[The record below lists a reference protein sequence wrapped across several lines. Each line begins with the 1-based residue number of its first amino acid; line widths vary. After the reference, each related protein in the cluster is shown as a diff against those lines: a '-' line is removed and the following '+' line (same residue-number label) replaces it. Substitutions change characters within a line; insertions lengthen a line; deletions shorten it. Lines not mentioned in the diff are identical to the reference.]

1 MSTPTPNNPDPAKK
15 PTPPVTPPAGTKPP
29 AVPGQKPPA
38 AGNGAPAPK
47 PAVPPQPGAKPPA
60 AGQPAAKPPVP
71 QQPGARPPAAGQP
84 GVKPAGTAPQQPGA
98 KPAGAAP
105 QQPGAKP
112 AVPPQPGAKPP
123 AAGQPGQKP
132 AAPGAPGAK
141 PPVAGAKPPAPA
153 ARTPAPK
160 PAPKPAPQRNRL
172 AHIDSNTRQ
181 LGQKMVDLGFL
192 DEAQLEAIYE
202 DMRTVEQTLAE
213 LVKER
218 ALVTDD
224 QLLQATAEVHG
235 MRLANL
241 EETKPE
247 PAAVKLVQKQMAELY
262 KLVPISYDGSTL
274 TVAMSDPNNL
284 QAMDDLKNL
293 LGIPNVSPILA
304 PPRQIEELIVRAYSA
319 EKEESI
325 TSVYAQIEAD
335 STIGRAATG
344 RENSIDL
351 DDLNELANSQP
362 VRKLIN
368 MVLLMA
374 IRDHASDVHF
384 EPFEEEYKMRYRCDG
399 VLYEMVPPPRH
410 LATAI
415 ASRIKV
421 MSNLDIAERR
431 LPQDG
436 RIELNVGGNP
446 VDMRVSVLPTLFG
459 ESVVIRVLDRSNV
472 GLSLDRIGM
481 EPVLLAQFRQVIKK
495 PNGIVLVTG
504 PTGAGK
510 TTTLYSALSELNDI
524 ETKIITTEDPVEYEI
539 DGIVQCPINHEI
551 DLTFAAALRAIL
563 RQDPDVILVGEVR
576 DLETAQIAIQAS
588 LTGHLVFST
597 LHTNDAPSSITR
609 LRDMGVE
616 PFLIT
621 ATVEAIQAQRLVRKI
636 CPHCK
641 TAYTPSREQLMEV
654 NVSPEQLGNRQFYYG
669 EGCDKCNNLGFKGRT
684 GLYELLVMND
694 DIRDMV
700 SRGASTDQ
708 VRNYTRKQGTQSLR
722 DAGLRA
728 LFGGTSTLDE
738 VVRETVLEDEA
749 A

>member
-1 MSTPTPNNPDPAKK
+1 MAAPTPNDPKK
-15 PTPPVTPPAGTKPP
+15 PTVPSAGKKHAAAGTPPSKNPT
-29 AVPGQKPPA
+29 
-38 AGNGAPAPK
+38 
-47 PAVPPQPGAKPPA
+47 
-60 AGQPAAKPPVP
+60 
-71 QQPGARPPAAGQP
+71 
-84 GVKPAGTAPQQPGA
+84 PAGGTP
-98 KPAGAAP
+98 KAAS
-105 QQPGAKP
+105 G
-112 AVPPQPGAKPP
+112 
-123 AAGQPGQKP
+123 
-132 AAPGAPGAK
+132 
-141 PPVAGAKPPAPA
+141 GAKPPAPPKPVA
-153 ARTPAPK
+153 AAAGGAPPPKKPTPAK
-160 PAPKPAPQRNRL
+160 NRFS
-172 AHIDSNTRQ
+172 HIDSNTRQ
-181 LGQKMVDLGFL
+181 LGQKFVDLGFM
-192 DEAQLEAIYE
+192 DDAQLEAIYE
-202 DMRTVEQTLAE
+202 EMRTNEGTLAD
-213 LVKER
+213 LAKER
-218 ALVTDD
+218 GLVNDD
-224 QLLQATAEVHG
+224 QLLQATAEIHG

-241 EETKPE
+241 EDVKPTSE
-247 PAAVKLVQKQMAELY
+247 AIKLVQKQMAELY
-262 KLVPISYDGSTL
+262 KLVPISFENDTL
-274 TVAMSDPNNL
+274 TVAMADPNNL

-293 LGIPNVSPILA
+293 LGIRNVSPILA
-304 PPRQIEELIVRAYSA
+304 PAKQIEELIQKAYTG

-325 TSVYAQIEAD
+325 TSIYAMLESDVDFGNA
-335 STIGRAATG
+335 SFK
-344 RENSIDL
+344 RETSIDL
-351 DDLNELANSQP
+351 DDVAELANSQP

-384 EPFEEEYKMRYRCDG
+384 EPFEDEYKMRYRCDG

-481 EPVLLAQFRQVIKK
+481 DPVLLALFRQVIHK

-510 TTTLYSALSELNDI
+510 TTTLYSALSELNDL

-539 DGIVQCPINHEI
+539 DGIIQCPINHEI
-551 DLTFAAALRAIL
+551 DLTFAAALRSIL
-563 RQDPDVILVGEVR
+563 RQDPDVILVGEIR

-621 ATVEAIQAQRLVRKI
+621 ATVEAIQAQRLVRRV
-636 CPHCK
+636 CQNCR
-641 TAYTPSREQLMEV
+641 TAYTPTREQVMEL
-654 NVSPEQLGNRQFYYG
+654 NISLDDLKGRQFFYG

-684 GLYELLVMND
+684 GLYELLIMND
-694 DIRDMV
+694 DLRDMV

-708 VRNYTRKQGTQSLR
+708 VRAYTRKMGTPGLR
-722 DAGLRA
+722 DAGLKA
-728 LFGGTSTLDE
+728 LYAGTTTLDE
-738 VVRETVLEDEA
+738 VVRETVMEDDT
-749 A
+749 

>member
-1 MSTPTPNNPDPAKK
+1 MAEPTPNPPQK
-15 PTPPVTPPAGTKPP
+15 PTGAAAAGGKPPQQANGAGKP
-29 AVPGQKPPA
+29 AVPGQP
-38 AGNGAPAPK
+38 
-47 PAVPPQPGAKPPA
+47 AKPGVPA
-60 AGQPAAKPPVP
+60 Q
-71 QQPGARPPAAGQP
+71 R
-84 GVKPAGTAPQQPGA
+84 
-98 KPAGAAP
+98 PAGAAA
-105 QQPGAKP
+105 PGAKP
-112 AVPPQPGAKPP
+112 AVPGQRP
-123 AAGQPGQKP
+123 AVPGQRP
-132 AAPGAPGAK
+132 AAPGAKPG
-141 PPVAGAKPPAPA
+141 VPAVQQRPA
-153 ARTPAPK
+153 APK
-160 PAPKPAPQRNRL
+160 PQPPKNRF
-172 AHIDSNTRQ
+172 AHVDANSRQ
-181 LGQKMVDLGFL
+181 LGQKLVDLGFL
-192 DEAQLEAIYE
+192 DDAQLESVYE
-202 DMRTVEQTLAE
+202 DLRTSESTIGE
-213 LVKER
+213 LVISR
-218 ALVTDD
+218 GLVNDD
-224 QLLQATAEVHG
+224 QLLQANAELHG
-235 MRLANL
+235 MKVANL
-241 EETKPE
+241 EEVKPSKE
-247 PAAVKLVQKQMAELY
+247 AIIKVPKIMAEQY
-262 KLVPISYDGSTL
+262 KLVPLGFEADTL

-284 QAMDDLKNL
+284 HAVDDIRNF
-293 LGIPNVSPILA
+293 LGIRTVNAVLA
-304 PPRQIEELIVRAYSA
+304 PPKQIQDLFDKAYTVSTSPSGGGEDSIVDIIKQLESDPELGQ
-319 EKEESI
+319 K
-325 TSVYAQIEAD
+325 
-335 STIGRAATG
+335 STK
-344 RENSIDL
+344 RETSIDL
-351 DDLNELANSQP
+351 DDITEMANSAP

-421 MSNLDIAERR
+421 MANLDIAERR

-446 VDMRVSVLPTLFG
+446 VDLRVSVLPTMFG

-481 EPVLLAQFRQVIKK
+481 APDLLAKFREVIRK
-495 PNGIVLVTG
+495 PNGIVFVTG

-539 DGIVQCPINHEI
+539 DGLIQVPINHDI
-551 DLTFAAALRAIL
+551 DLTFAIALRAIL
-563 RQDPDVILVGEVR
+563 RQDPDTILVGEVR

-621 ATVEAIQAQRLVRKI
+621 ATVEAIQAQRLVRRV
-636 CPHCK
+636 CQVCRVGYDP
-641 TAYTPSREQLMEV
+641 TRDQLLEL
-654 NVSPEQLGNRQFYYG
+654 NLPPEQAKGKQFFYG

-684 GLYELLVMND
+684 GLYELLIMTD

-708 VRNYTRKQGTQSLR
+708 IQAYTRKHGVMSLR
-722 DAGLRA
+722 EAGLQA
-728 LFGGTSTLDE
+728 LYAGTTTLEE
-738 VVRETVLEDEA
+738 VVRETVLEDES
-749 A
+749 

>member
-1 MSTPTPNNPDPAKK
+1 MATPPPNDPKK
-15 PTPPVTPPAGTKPP
+15 PTPPNA
-29 AVPGQKPPA
+29 GQKPAQPA
-38 AGNGAPAPK
+38 SGQPAKPVNPTPAGATPK
-47 PAVPPQPGAKPPA
+47 VPPTGAKPPVPGAKPP
-60 AGQPAAKPPVP
+60 V
-71 QQPGARPPAAGQP
+71 
-84 GVKPAGTAPQQPGA
+84 PGA
-98 KPAGAAP
+98 KAP
-105 QQPGAKP
+105 
-112 AVPPQPGAKPP
+112 V
-123 AAGQPGQKP
+123 
-132 AAPGAPGAK
+132 PGAK
-141 PPVAGAKPPAPA
+141 PPVAGGAKPTPAPA
-153 ARTPAPK
+153 PKK
-160 PAPKPAPQRNRL
+160 PAPPKNRFS
-172 AHIDSNTRQ
+172 HIDSNARQ
-181 LGQKMVDLGFL
+181 RGQKLVDLGFL
-192 DEAQLEAIYE
+192 DEAQLESVYE
-202 DMRTVEQTLAE
+202 DMRTAEGTLTD
-213 LVKER
+213 LVRER
-218 ALVTDD
+218 NLVNED
-224 QLLQATAEVHG
+224 QLLQATAEIHG

-241 EETKPE
+241 EDTKPTPE
-247 PAAVKLVQKQMAELY
+247 AIKLVQKQMAELY
-262 KLVPISYDGSTL
+262 KLVPISFENDTL
-274 TVAMSDPNNL
+274 TVAMADPNNL

-293 LGIPNVSPILA
+293 LGIRNVSPILA
-304 PPRQIEELIVRAYSA
+304 PLKQIEALIERAYTG

-325 TSVYAQIEAD
+325 TSIYAMLEAD
-335 STIGRAATG
+335 SDFGNASFK
-344 RENSIDL
+344 RETSIDL
-351 DDLNELANSQP
+351 DDVAELANSQP

-384 EPFEEEYKMRYRCDG
+384 EPFEDEYKMRYRCDG

-481 EPVLLAQFRQVIKK
+481 DPALLALFRQVIKK

-524 ETKIITTEDPVEYEI
+524 DTKIITTEDPVEYEI

-551 DLTFAAALRAIL
+551 DLTFALALRAIL
-563 RQDPDVILVGEVR
+563 RQDPDVILVGEIR
-576 DLETAQIAIQAS
+576 DLETAGIAIQAS

-621 ATVEAIQAQRLVRKI
+621 ATVEAIEAQRLVRRV
-636 CPHCK
+636 CQNCR
-641 TAYTPSREQLMEV
+641 TAYTPTREQVMEL
-654 NVSPEQLGNRQFYYG
+654 NIPFESLKGQQFYYG

-684 GLYELLVMND
+684 GLYELLIMND
-694 DIRDMV
+694 DLRDMV

-708 VRNYTRKQGTQSLR
+708 VRAYTRKQGTPGLR
-722 DAGLRA
+722 DSGLMALYAG
-728 LFGGTSTLDE
+728 TTTLDE
-738 VVRETVLEDEA
+738 VVRETVMEDEV
-749 A
+749 